1 MANFQIGNPTGTLF
15 GQVSPGTTGVGTFS
29 NNPTPTSGNGSQG
42 LVPGQVANPIPNAST
57 LNTTA
62 GNDLA
67 AKLSG
72 TLSPGTQNALQNASA
87 EWGISSGMGDGSGI
101 GWNQLYGNIANASE
115 NQQQQGLTDY
125 NQITGPQFQTNL
137 AQNNANLAAAPD
149 PSASASYAQKLYN
162 DYLQQM
168 QRGKSP
174 AGGTGSNSSTGV
186 PPTPFD
192 TSATG
197 GSSPFDIN
205 PNATSGQQPSGWGFL
220 TNDTTG
226 DSTLGSGWDSYGA
239 NTPYSDAPLSM
250 DTFGGWDY

>member
-29 NNPTPTSGNGSQG
+29 NNPTPTSGQGSQG

-62 GNDLA
+62 GNDLLS
-67 AKLSG
+67 KLSG

-125 NQITGPQFQTNL
+125 NQITGPSFQTNL

-149 PSASASYAQKLYN
+149 PSASASYAQQLYN
-162 DYLQQM
+162 EYLQQM
-168 QRGKSP
+168 QRSKSP
-174 AGGTGSNSSTGV
+174 AGGTGSATSSGV

-192 TSATG
+192 TSAQ
-197 GSSPFDIN
+197 
-205 PNATSGQQPSGWGFL
+205 TSGFPNNPPDGAPADPFAGLTATTSNGLPSYSDWSNPSQSIDLNAAPSFADT
-220 TNDTTG
+220 TNDF
-226 DSTLGSGWDSYGA
+226 LNFAY
-239 NTPYSDAPLSM
+239 
-250 DTFGGWDY
+250 